1 MRAVD
6 TNVLV
11 RLIVRDDE
19 RQVER
24 ALALV
29 EHGVW
34 VSHVVLV
41 ETIWVLSAV
50 YAYTSDQV
58 FLATRMLL
66 DHEQVV
72 VERAEVVRSALEQLE
87 KRPSLRFTDC
97 LVLELARKAGHLPFM
112 TFDRALAKIEG
123 TERI

>member
-1 MRAVD
+1 
-6 TNVLV
+6 VLV

-29 EHGVW
+29 EHGAW

-41 ETIWVLSAV
+41 ETIRVLSVV

-72 VERAEVVRSALEQLE
+72 VEKAQVVRAALEQLE

-112 TFDRALAKIEG
+112 TFDRDLAKLEG